1 MIAAVTGG
9 AAGARTFALSGSV
22 YDRHVGRYGP
32 ALAAALL
39 DFARPP
45 RGGRTLDVGCGPGAL
60 TAALAARGHAVA
72 AIDPSQPFAE
82 ACRRRVPGADVRV
95 GAAEELPFEDSGF
108 DAVLSQLVLN
118 FLTDAPAALAEMRR
132 VARPEGT
139 VAACVWDYAS
149 GMTLLRAF
157 WDAAVA
163 LDPAAAEHDEGRVM
177 RHCSPGELEELW
189 RSAGL
194 ADVGTGELTATAS
207 YSDFDDLWSPFPE
220 GVGPSGA
227 YCASLAPE
235 RRAALREELGRRL
248 GVREGPFELSARAFA
263 VSGRAP

>member
-9 AAGARTFALSGSV
+9 APGARTFALSGTV

-32 ALAAALL
+32 ALAAELL
-39 DFARPP
+39 DFAGLP
-45 RGGRTLDVGCGPGAL
+45 RGGRALDVGCGPGAL

-72 AIDPSQPFAE
+72 AIDPSEPFAE

-95 GAAEELPFEDSGF
+95 GAAEMLPFPDAEF

-132 VARPEGT
+132 VARPGAI

-194 ADVGTGELTATAS
+194 EAVRTGTLAATAS
-207 YSDFDDLWSPFPE
+207 YDDFDDLWSPFPE

-235 RRAALREELGRRL
+235 RREALRDELRRRL
-248 GVREGPFELSARAFA
+248 GEPDGPFELSARAFA
-263 VSGRAP
+263 VAGRAA